1 MGRKLFTLLEL
12 VVVIAII
19 AITTTLAVSAF
30 RGESP
35 VQKMNNAALG
45 FESWCA
51 RVRYAAMENGADRI
65 VAFNP
70 DERVFLG
77 HFGERNA
84 VKPLEND
91 AEPVARAHLAE
102 ALHGGAPLLE
112 RLDGVVELEVNI
124 GLGEIGEIQLDDS
137 VLSERV
143 NLRGTPAGN
152 GLAHIFAQNGVIDF
166 AHKILLRRF

>member
-1 MGRKLFTLLEL
+1 MRPRPFTLLEL

-70 DERVFLG
+70 DERVFLAVDPEAAQSESSWLPQEEEKPPLQWELPED
-77 HFGERNA
+77 FELDADTLNAEVGEDGTIEVFRFFSDGSANAAREFVLKFRNF
-84 VKPLEND
+84 E
-91 AEPVARAHLAE
+91 
-102 ALHGGAPLLE
+102 
-112 RLDGVVELEVNI
+112 
-124 GLGEIGEIQLDDS
+124 
-137 VLSERV
+137 
-143 NLRGTPAGN
+143 
-152 GLAHIFAQNGVIDF
+152 
-166 AHKILLRRF
+166 RRFQVSPLTGLLLQSEGEVDAL

>member
-35 VQKMNNAALG
+35 VQKMNSAALG

-51 RVRYAAMENGADRI
+51 QVRYNAMENGEDRV

-70 DERVFLG
+70 DERIFLAVDPESAQSESLWQPQEE
-77 HFGERNA
+77 ERP
-84 VKPLEND
+84 PLQWKLPDEFELD
-91 AEPVARAHLAE
+91 AETLSAE
-102 ALHGGAPLLE
+102 AGEDGTVEVFRFFSDGSANAAREFVLKFRNFERRFQVSPLT
-112 RLDGVVELEVNI
+112 G
-124 GLGEIGEIQLDDS
+124 
-137 VLSERV
+137 
-143 NLRGTPAGN
+143 
-152 GLAHIFAQNGVIDF
+152 
-166 AHKILLRRF
+166 LLRQSEGEVDSL